1 MSYNTLKQQK
11 KYDKAKKLQTGTEMI
26 IIIHGIEPN
35 KRIYVTKQHCKNRSD
50 LFLGGTD
57 DTVTDDTSPAL

>member
-1 MSYNTLKQQK
+1 
-11 KYDKAKKLQTGTEMI
+11 MI

-35 KRIYVTKQHCKNRSD
+35 KQIYVTKQHCKNRSD

-57 DTVTDDTSPAL
+57 DTVTDDTPPAL